1 MRMPH
6 PTLHPVDAVL
16 DAARDLVVEEGPRAA
31 GVRSI
36 AKRSGAPNGSVYH
49 RFGSRDEL
57 VARAWLRAVRRFQ
70 AGFLA
75 MLGAADPREAVVGA
89 VRWAVSF
96 CVDEPA
102 DAYLLLG
109 YSRSALLDAEPQ
121 GAVAE
126 ALATVN
132 DPLVD
137 AIRELATRLYGS
149 DAPTAIERVSYAVVD
164 LPYAVLRRH
173 LLAGT
178 VDDSTIAT
186 LEPAVRALVSGSSPC

>member
-1 MRMPH
+1 
-6 PTLHPVDAVL
+6 
-16 DAARDLVVEEGPRAA
+16 
-31 GVRSI
+31 
-36 AKRSGAPNGSVYH
+36 VYH

-75 MLGAADPREAVVGA
+75 ALGAADPREAAVGA
-89 VRWAVSF
+89 VRWAVRF
-96 CVDEPA
+96 CVTEPA
-102 DAYLLLG
+102 DAHLLLAH
-109 YSRSALLDAEPQ
+109 SRSALLDAEPH
-121 GAVAE
+121 GAVAA
-126 ALATVN
+126 ALVTVN

-149 DAPTAIERVSYAVVD
+149 DAPAAVERVSYAVMD

-178 VDDSTIAT
+178 VDDRTIGM
-186 LEPAVRALVSGSSPC
+186 LEPAVRALVGGSSPC